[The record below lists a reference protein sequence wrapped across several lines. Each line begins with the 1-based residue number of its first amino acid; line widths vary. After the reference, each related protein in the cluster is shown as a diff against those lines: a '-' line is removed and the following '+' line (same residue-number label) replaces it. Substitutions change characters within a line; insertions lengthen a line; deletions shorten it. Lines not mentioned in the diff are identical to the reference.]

1 MSVTMM
7 LAALPFFADSVIL
20 GDEDARS
27 LTVLGLSIELEEGG
41 VSSILAG
48 TAIAAVIV
56 SLPIVYRLAIRW
68 GKARVYSGAML
79 IGALSFPLLFFMGL
93 VPGVDP
99 LLQSLFFVALAGFSI
114 TGVFAF
120 PNAIMADIIDYDA
133 LQSGERREAFFYG
146 AQNTI
151 EKWAGS
157 FEVFLLAALFLLGE
171 TADNPLGIRL
181 VGPVAGAIALLGF
194 VLFRNYRLPD
204 VVNAETVRLAGL

>member
-1 MSVTMM
+1 MAVTMM
-7 LAALPFFADSVIL
+7 LAALPFFAESVIL
-20 GDEDARS
+20 GEDDAR
-27 LTVLGLSIELEEGG
+27 TLSILGSSFDIEEGG

-56 SLPIVYRLAIRW
+56 SLPLVYRLAIRW
-68 GKARVYSGAML
+68 GKARVYSSAMLVGAMT
-79 IGALSFPLLFFMGL
+79 FPLLFFMGL

-99 LLQSLFFVALAGFSI
+99 LLQSLFFVAAAGFSI

-133 LQSGERREAFFYG
+133 LRAGERREAFFYG

-157 FEVFLLAALFLLGE
+157 FEAFLLAALFLLGE

-181 VGPVAGAIALLGF
+181 VGPVAGAIALMGF
-194 VLFRNYRLPD
+194 LLFRNYRLPD
-204 VVNAETVRLAGL
+204 VVNAETVRRAGL